1 MRRLRA
7 GIAMALLAATAG
19 CRLFGL
25 GGKLPPR
32 ELYRLSPPDTTASGG
47 GATGAGGARDGR
59 TGRAA
64 LDGALGILP
73 YETPGL
79 YGESGIVFRI
89 GDVAYGAYPS
99 REWAVPLGE
108 MLGQLTAR
116 LADGAQLT
124 SEVPLYAPP
133 SPRALAYLWR
143 ARVGEFEEVNR
154 DGRLLVAVRI
164 DVAIVRTRDD
174 SVVWTGSVGRERG
187 VTGGADMPAIVRS
200 LSALGS
206 DVIAE
211 LLERAS
217 RDLGRPAVGRR
228 TPADTARLAP

>member
-7 GIAMALLAATAG
+7 GAALGLLAVTAG

-25 GGKLPPR
+25 GGSLPPR
-32 ELYRLSPPDTTASGG
+32 ELYRLSPPDSATGDGAPSGTARRGSGG
-47 GATGAGGARDGR
+47 AGS
-59 TGRAA
+59 
-64 LDGALGILP
+64 LDGTLGVLA

-116 LADGAQLT
+116 LAAGAGLT
-124 SEVPLYAPP
+124 RDVPLYAPP
-133 SPRALAYLWR
+133 SPRALGYLWR
-143 ARVGEFEEVNR
+143 ARVSEFEEVNR

-164 DVAIVRTRDD
+164 EAAIVRTRDD
-174 SVVWTGSVGRERG
+174 SVVWTGTAARERA
-187 VTGGADMPAIVRS
+187 VAGGADMPAIVRS
-200 LSALGS
+200 LSAAGS
-206 DVIAE
+206 EVITE
-211 LLERAS
+211 LLDRAS
-217 RDLGRPAVGRR
+217 RELGGPAVGRR
-228 TPADTARLAP
+228 VPADTTRPTP